1 MRSSAI
7 SIGNTVGNY
16 DIIYSG
22 IVITEICNDS
32 SCNVER
38 NYTVDYVIT
47 NSWANNQTVEITITN
62 IGDKPIR
69 NWALQ
74 YDHHGIITNLWNGV
88 LHSRNIIKSQMYNSD
103 IAPGGSVTFGYILTN
118 VTGTPSDFSLCT
130 QRAIKQNGFT
140 VDISVINDWGDGYT
154 GAITITNTSNKPIMA
169 WELGFD
175 ANFKITQSG
184 NFLII
189 EDSNGYY
196 KLAGS
201 HNGNIPINSS
211 ITLQFNGV
219 MTTPPALS
227 NIVFSEMII

>member
-1 MRSSAI
+1 MV
-7 SIGNTVGNY
+7 NTFYYSNY
-16 DIIYSG
+16 
-22 IVITEICNDS
+22 
-32 SCNVER
+32 R
-38 NYTVDYVIT
+38 
-47 NSWANNQTVEITITN
+47 
-62 IGDKPIR
+62 
-69 NWALQ
+69 
-74 YDHHGIITNLWNGV
+74 
-88 LHSRNIIKSQMYNSD
+88 
-103 IAPGGSVTFGYILTN
+103 
-118 VTGTPSDFSLCT
+118 
-130 QRAIKQNGFT
+130 
-140 VDISVINDWGDGYT
+140 GDGYT